1 LTLSFPNHSRS
12 YDETGRR
19 IRFSGYDGMFEIR
32 FFIEIDA
39 LNRVFS
45 GKAAN
50 ENEYLST
57 FDTGRNAI
65 LDAAKKAYGRGRA
78 ATICTLSVADF
89 A

>member
-1 LTLSFPNHSRS
+1 
-12 YDETGRR
+12 
-19 IRFSGYDGMFEIR
+19 MFEIR

-50 ENEYLST
+50 ENDYLST

-78 ATICTLSVADF
+78 ATICTVTAADF